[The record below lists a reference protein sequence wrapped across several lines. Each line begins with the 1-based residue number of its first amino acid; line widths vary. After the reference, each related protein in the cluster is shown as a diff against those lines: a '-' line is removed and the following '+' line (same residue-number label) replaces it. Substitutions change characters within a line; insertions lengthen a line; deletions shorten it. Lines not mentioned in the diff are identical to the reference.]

1 MNIQRINIINYKN
14 HENIKLN
21 FEKNVVCFVGLN
33 GVGKT
38 NILDAIHFSCVG
50 KSYFSGSDKIC
61 MRDIA
66 HFFRL
71 QTKFVDNEV
80 VITFEKGK
88 RKKIV
93 LNDAP
98 VGKLSNYMGKFPI
111 VVIAPDDNVIILG
124 GSEERRKF
132 IDHTLAQTDSEYF
145 ECLNEYNK
153 ILIQR
158 NALLKKSENRNVDI
172 TLLEVYNDKL
182 IKPAQYIYNSRAQFI
197 KDIKP
202 FFDKAYK
209 AICDEKEVFTINYES
224 GLAVKPLH
232 ELFKNSFSKDTIL
245 KRTTEGIHKD
255 DLVFLMQDFKVKQYS
270 SQGQQK
276 TFLMALKLAQYFYLK
291 KKLEKPAFFIIDDIF
306 DKLDAERSK
315 NLIKFV
321 CDNQNQVFISHTSKE
336 MLESELKDIDF
347 QLIEII

>member
-1 MNIQRINIINYKN
+1 MNIKQIHIVNYKN

-50 KSYFSGSDKIC
+50 KSYFSGTDKIC

-66 HFFRL
+66 QFFRL
-71 QTKFVDNEV
+71 ETNFVDNKV
-80 VITFEKGK
+80 VVTLEKGK

-98 VGKLSNYMGKFPI
+98 VGKLSNFMGKFPI

-124 GSEERRKF
+124 GSEERRKL
-132 IDHTLAQTDSEYF
+132 IDHTLAQTDAQYF
-145 ECLNEYNK
+145 QHLNDYNK

-158 NALLKKSENRNVDI
+158 NALLKKNDDRNLDI
-172 TLLEVYNDKL
+172 ALLEIYNEKL
-182 IKPAQYIYNSRAQFI
+182 IPPAEYIYNSRKKFI
-197 KDIKP
+197 EEIKP
-202 FFDKAYK
+202 HFDKAYK
-209 AICDEKEVFTINYES
+209 AICEEKEAFTIHYES
-224 GLAVKPLH
+224 KLSSKPLG
-232 ELFKNSFSKDTIL
+232 ELFKNSMAKDAIL

-255 DLVFLMQDFKVKQYS
+255 DLIFMMDDFKVKQYS

-276 TFLMALKLAQYFYLK
+276 TYLMSLKLAQYFYLK
-291 KKLEKPAFFIIDDIF
+291 EKLEKPTFFIIDDIF
-306 DKLDAERSK
+306 DKLDTKRSK
-315 NLIKFV
+315 NLINFV
-321 CDNQNQVFISHTSKE
+321 CEKGNQVFISHTSKS
-336 MLESELKDIDF
+336 MLEKELKDVDF
-347 QLIEII
+347 QLIEIQ